1 MTNKHAV
8 IAAVAMVAVAVIGGA
23 TFAVSQG
30 AFGSRPVAASTATAP
45 VVVDDCTA
53 DAVRVHMTESD
64 RLLREFLDHQIRAG
78 SGTRAELSAAVAD
91 MQSTRRRY
99 HDSAGPAC
107 VRDYRAHMEA
117 GMDATIEG
125 LLALMADERL
135 IIDSY
140 IVRSTQEFKAA
151 VRARERIVT
160 H

>member
-30 AFGSRPVAASTATAP
+30 VFDSRPVAASSAAP
-45 VVVDDCTA
+45 VAVDDCTA
-53 DAVRVHMTESD
+53 DAVRAHMTESD

-91 MQSTRRRY
+91 MQSARRRY

-107 VRDYRAHMEA
+107 VGDYRAHMEA
-117 GMDATIEG
+117 GMDATIAG
-125 LLALMADERL
+125 ALALMADERT

-140 IVRSTQEFKAA
+140 LVRSTQEFKAA
-151 VRARERIVT
+151 IRARERIVT

>member
-23 TFAVSQG
+23 IFAVSQG

-45 VVVDDCTA
+45 VVDDCTA

-78 SGTRAELSAAVAD
+78 NGSRAELSAAVAD

-99 HDSAGPAC
+99 RDSAGPAC
-107 VRDYRAHMEA
+107 VSDYRAHMEA
-117 GMDATIEG
+117 GMDATIEAG
-125 LLALMADERL
+125 LALMADERT

-140 IVRSTQEFKAA
+140 LVRSTQEFKAA

>member
-30 AFGSRPVAASTATAP
+30 VFDSRPVAASSAAP
-45 VVVDDCTA
+45 VAVDDCTA
-53 DAVRVHMTESD
+53 DAVRAHMTESD
-64 RLLREFLDHQIRAG
+64 RLLREFLDHQVRAG

-91 MQSTRRRY
+91 MQSARRRY

-107 VRDYRAHMEA
+107 VGDYRAHMEA
-117 GMDATIEG
+117 GMDATIEAG
-125 LLALMADERL
+125 LALMADDGA

-140 IVRSTQEFKAA
+140 LVRSTQEFKAA
-151 VRARERIVT
+151 LRARERIVT